1 MDILNDIAA
10 LSEIPG
16 PLHLAIGVFDGMHR
30 GHQAVIQAAQ
40 QAADCHE
47 EKGAVVVVTFDPHP
61 ARVICPERA
70 PRLLTSRRH
79 KMALMLD
86 YGVERALV
94 IHFNEQFCRLS
105 GRDFVGQLHA
115 AAHSLRTICV
125 GHDWTFG
132 HKRSGNVELLGE
144 LGAALDFSVIG
155 VPTVKVAG
163 VTASSTAI
171 REAVER
177 GDFQL
182 AAAMLGRPYTVLGTV
197 VEGKKLGRTLGFP
210 TANLRV
216 HNEQLPPSGVYAV
229 TARRREEGVSAQ
241 DDEAPLDFHG
251 VANLGLRPT
260 VESDRK
266 KVRRQLE
273 VHLFDFRGDLYGQ
286 DLEVR
291 FVRFLRGEQKF
302 DGIDALKQQI
312 AVDAD
317 AAKAAIG
324 RLQA

>member
-10 LSEIPG
+10 LSDIPG

-86 YGVERALV
+86 YGIERALV
-94 IHFNEQFCRLS
+94 IRFDEHFCRLS

-115 AAHSLRTICV
+115 AARPLRTVCV

-132 HKRSGNVELLGE
+132 YKRSGNVELLRE
-144 LGAALDFSVIG
+144 LGAIMDFSVIG
-155 VPTVKVAG
+155 VTTVKVAG
-163 VTASSTAI
+163 VTARSTAI

-197 VEGKKLGRTLGFP
+197 VEGKKLGRKLGFP

-216 HNEQLPPSGVYAV
+216 HNEQLPPSGVYSV
-229 TARRREEGVSAQ
+229 IVRRGGDERIGGV
-241 DDEAPLDFHG
+241 G
-251 VANLGLRPT
+251 NLGLRPT
-260 VESDRK
+260 VLDEGLGK
-266 KVRRQLE
+266 RQLE
-273 VHLFDFRGDLYGQ
+273 VHLFDFENEIYGE
-286 DLEVR
+286 DLEIR
-291 FVRFLRGEQKF
+291 FVTFLREERKF
-302 DGIDALKQQI
+302 DGLDGLRGQIQIDA
-312 AVDAD
+312 D
-317 AAKAAIG
+317 KARVAID
-324 RLQA
+324 RLQQ